1 MIGLLAP
8 LALALGGCPPTP
20 NSDIVCDP
28 NGCIS
33 LSKFTNNIINA
44 LTNNVTGYVAI
55 VGDSLGGGIPLAGGL
70 ARTSTD
76 GSILSMNN
84 FRLLTNIASV
94 SKLMTTIA
102 VLKSLSAHN
111 LTLDTKIARYIYPD
125 WPRDASID
133 TITFRDLLSHRSG
146 FRDSCGA
153 TTYWDLKAQ
162 IQKGVDTT
170 LIGTAQY
177 CNGNFGIFREML
189 PLMEGQIAPPE
200 AGFPFGQP
208 RPDWSAAFYISYV
221 NQHVFAPL
229 QIPTRDCKP
238 PPSGTD
244 YILSYPLPAGTS
256 PGIDW
261 GDGTLECGAGN
272 WWLSG
277 GDIFKV
283 VNDLAR
289 GNVLLTATE
298 KALMNGSTPTYIGW
312 DNTVRGGCPN
322 PNLCKNGNLQRRD
335 QALIPTQ
342 WNISTYAGIFKC
354 VVPVV
359 VIVNST
365 LPPPQPVSYNSDL
378 IPFVQQAYNGAL
390 TNDPPQPCP

>member
-189 PLMEGQIAPPE
+189 PLMEGQIAP
-200 AGFPFGQP
+200 
-208 RPDWSAAFYISYV
+208 RRRAF
-221 NQHVFAPL
+221 HLA
-229 QIPTRDCKP
+229 
-238 PPSGTD
+238 
-244 YILSYPLPAGTS
+244 S
-256 PGIDW
+256 PGQI
-261 GDGTLECGAGN
+261 GA
-272 WWLSG
+272 
-277 GDIFKV
+277 
-283 VNDLAR
+283 
-289 GNVLLTATE
+289 
-298 KALMNGSTPTYIGW
+298 
-312 DNTVRGGCPN
+312 
-322 PNLCKNGNLQRRD
+322 
-335 QALIPTQ
+335 
-342 WNISTYAGIFKC
+342 
-354 VVPVV
+354 
-359 VIVNST
+359 
-365 LPPPQPVSYNSDL
+365 QPFTS
-378 IPFVQQAYNGAL
+378 AM
-390 TNDPPQPCP
+390 